1 MPTCHVPREQ
11 GPRDAPVRIFAMEIL
26 FEDRQVLV
34 VNKPAG
40 LATMGLPAGKPTLLT
55 ALKEFIKRRDGKPGN
70 VYLGVVSRLDVP
82 VSGAVLV
89 AKTSKAAARLA
100 EQFRL
105 RSVEKTYWAVVEDGP
120 KVREGRLRHWLRGDS
135 RFRRVHVSHRGDPDA
150 QEASLLIRRLAA
162 QRGLVLLEI
171 ELETGRK
178 HQIRVQL
185 SAEGMPIV
193 GDRKYGG
200 RRPFGEGIALHA
212 RRLAFIHPTDD
223 RLMTVTAP
231 LPPSWLAFGF
241 ATDSFQEDS

>member
-1 MPTCHVPREQ
+1 
-11 GPRDAPVRIFAMEIL
+11 MEIL

-40 LATMGLPAGKPTLLT
+40 LATMGLPAGKATLLT
-55 ALKEFIKRRDGKPGN
+55 TLKDFIRRRDAKSGN
-70 VYLGVVSRLDVP
+70 VYLGIVSRLDVP

-120 KVREGRLRHWLRGDS
+120 RVREGRLRHWLRGDP
-135 RFRRVHVSHRGDPDA
+135 RFRRVHVTHRGNPDA
-150 QEASLLIRRLAA
+150 QEASLLVRRLAA
-162 QRGLVLLEI
+162 QRGLALLEI

-178 HQIRVQL
+178 HQIRAQL

-193 GDRKYGG
+193 GDRKYGSC
-200 RRPFGEGIALHA
+200 RPFGQGIALHA
-212 RRLAFIHPTDD
+212 RRLAFIHPTEG
-223 RLMTVTAP
+223 RPVTVTAP
-231 LPPSWLAFGF
+231 LPGPWRAFGF
-241 ATDSFQEDS
+241 ATDSFHDGSPPR